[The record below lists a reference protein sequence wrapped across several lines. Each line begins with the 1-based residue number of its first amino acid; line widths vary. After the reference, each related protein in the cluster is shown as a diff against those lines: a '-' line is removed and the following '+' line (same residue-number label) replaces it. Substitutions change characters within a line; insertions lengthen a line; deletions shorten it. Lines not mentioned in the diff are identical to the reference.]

1 MSLRRQLLLVSL
13 LTLFLP
19 WAGWEYV
26 TELEKALREG
36 QQSSLEDSANAIASI
51 LQERQQLLYRYRST
65 LNVDPDP
72 VSDVYAHPVST
83 PITLDGFDDDW
94 PLDMAQYR
102 TLEGGETTD
111 GTLRVTFALAANR
124 QNLYLFLRVAD
135 DYVIYK
141 DAAKGPV
148 HDVIRLVFWDSIER
162 FTHAVI
168 ETSAPGVLRATLH
181 RDNAGSIDPT
191 QIQGNWQP
199 TAEGYNVELK
209 IPQALLGPRF
219 GFAVIDGDA
228 TPLDPLPFLGTVDP
242 YDLNPLPALLSQPL
256 PELTANVTD
265 LSQGDRR
272 LRVLDRHGWILAE
285 GGKLPDTQDNDAPSP
300 NLLDRVYRRLL
311 DPGLQ
316 PYDNQSTMAG
326 QVLGPEVQQALNGNG
341 ASVWYQPPYDSDAVI
356 SAAAPLYD
364 NDQVVGAVTL
374 EQTST
379 ATLLLTNNALKRI
392 LSVTFISTA
401 FVVTGLLGF
410 ATLLSLRIRRLR
422 NATEHAMADDGRLS
436 THLPGIGADDEL
448 GDLSRSFQSLLVQLK
463 DYTQYLRS
471 LASKLS
477 HELRTPLAVVQSS
490 LDNLQSQSLSQQSD
504 VYAQR
509 AAAGVARLRHIVSAM
524 SAASRVE
531 QSIETAEF
539 DYVNLSG
546 FVNDMAQGYQDTY
559 ESHVIDVSVPD
570 DPCRYYCVGDLLA
583 QMMDKLVENA
593 VDFTPPGGAIS
604 FSLERYPRNYTLRVA
619 NEGPELPAQM
629 HARLFDSLI
638 SVRESGSDGAH
649 LGFGLFIARL
659 VTTLHSGQI
668 SARNLPDGSGVEF
681 MIVLPNP
688 GPRRPS

>member
-19 WAGWEYV
+19 WAGCEYI
-26 TELEKALREG
+26 TELESALREG
-36 QQSSLEDSANAIASI
+36 QQSSLQDSTNAIASI
-51 LQERQQLLYRYRST
+51 LQERQQLLYRYRSS
-65 LNVDPDP
+65 LGADADP
-72 VSDVYAHPVST
+72 VSDVYAYPITT
-83 PITLDGFDDDW
+83 PIVIDGFDDDW
-94 PLDMAQYR
+94 TLDDEQYR
-102 TLEGGETTD
+102 RLQGGETTD
-111 GTLRVTFALAANR
+111 GTLSVTFALASNR
-124 QNLYLFLRVAD
+124 QNLYLFLSVSD
-135 DYVIYK
+135 DHVIYR
-141 DAAKGPV
+141 DEANGPV
-148 HDVIRLVFWDSIER
+148 HDTVRLVFWDSFEKY
-162 FTHAVI
+162 TDLVI
-168 ETSAPGVLRATLH
+168 ETNAPGEVRATWLN
-181 RDNAGSIDPT
+181 RQPMGTLDPS
-191 QIQGNWQP
+191 QVVGNWQP
-199 TAEGYNVELK
+199 TSAGYNVEIQ
-209 IPQALLGPRF
+209 IPQSLVGPRF

-242 YDLNPLPALLSQPL
+242 YDLNPLPALLNQPL

-272 LRVLDRHGWILAE
+272 LRVVDRHGWILAE
-285 GGKLPDTQDNDAPSP
+285 GGKLPDTREDQTPTP
-300 NLLDRVYRRLL
+300 NLLDRVYRKLL

-316 PYDNQSTMAG
+316 PYPNKSAISG
-326 QVLGPEVQQALNGNG
+326 QILGPDVRQALKGKG
-341 ASVWYQPPYDSDAVI
+341 ASIWYQPPYDADAVI

-364 NDQVVGAVTL
+364 GEQVVGAVTL
-374 EQTST
+374 EQTSA

-422 NATEHAMADDGRLS
+422 NATEHAMADDGKLS
-436 THLPGIGADDEL
+436 THLPGISADDEL
-448 GDLSRSFQSLLVQLK
+448 GDLSRSFQTLLVQLK

-490 LDNLQSQSLSQQSD
+490 LDNLQSQELTEQSN

-539 DYVNLSG
+539 DHFNLAG
-546 FVNDMAQGYQDTY
+546 FVKDMAQGYQDTY
-559 ESHVIDVSVPD
+559 NSHVVDATVPI
-570 DPCRYYCVGDLLA
+570 DPCRFYGVADMLA

-593 VDFTPPGGAIS
+593 VDFTPPGGSIS
-604 FSLERYPRNYTLRVA
+604 FNLERSPRNFTLRIS
-619 NEGPELPAQM
+619 NEGPLLPAHMQE
-629 HARLFDSLI
+629 RLFDSLI
-638 SVRESGSDGAH
+638 SVRDGGSDDAH

-659 VTTLHSGQI
+659 VTTLHRGSI
-668 SARNLPDGSGVEF
+668 SASNLSNDEGVEF
-681 MIVLPNP
+681 KIVLPI
-688 GPRRPS
+688 REEK